1 VAGKST
7 LNREELSRLAPT
19 RYHKISHNPMAIKRL
34 LVDLFLEAPERAV
47 DRATSVREFMDRVN
61 EAVFDQLD
69 GALLSFERE

>member
-1 VAGKST
+1 MAGKST
-7 LNREELSRLAPT
+7 LNRVELSQLAPT